1 MSEETEPPVEQQ
13 KISKK
18 SEEAVNKLN
27 GAEDEQIF
35 AIVSLEKEIW
45 GVEESV
51 VIGYKYDIEN
61 DEK

>member
-1 MSEETEPPVEQQ
+1 M
-13 KISKK
+13 I
-18 SEEAVNKLN
+18 KLT
-27 GAEDEQIF
+27 GLEDEQTF